1 MPLALT
7 DESAAEASTEP
18 RRASDFYS
26 AVAGNANREEH
37 DVGALPR
44 IVADASDVQ
53 ALQNNNGNLIF
64 IGVFFIVIL
73 LVVIWWLKRQV

>member
-1 MPLALT
+1 LTLWALT
-7 DESAAEASTEP
+7 DESAAEANTGP
-18 RRASDFYS
+18 RRPSDFYS
-26 AVAGNANREEH
+26 VAGNMNREEH

-64 IGVFFIVIL
+64 IGIFFIVAII
-73 LVVIWWLKRQV
+73 VVIWWLNR

>member
-1 MPLALT
+1 M
-7 DESAAEASTEP
+7 
-18 RRASDFYS
+18 
-26 AVAGNANREEH
+26 
-37 DVGALPR
+37 GALPR